1 MEAGLLFKIILV
13 VAMFAVSLLVAMYST
28 FLERKV
34 SAWMQNRKGP
44 NRAGPLG
51 LLQPLADGVKMFMK
65 EEIIPNVSNKALF
78 IIGPCVAMTTALMAG
93 ALIPWGGRY
102 RTLGTHIFI
111 TSSRLKHWCIIH
123 FRDHVIRCI
132 RYYDWWLGI
141 K

>member
-78 IIGPCVAMTTALMAG
+78 ILAIGDIRGSIRLHHSARSNWNV
-93 ALIPWGGRY
+93 R
-102 RTLGTHIFI
+102 
-111 TSSRLKHWCIIH
+111 SRAA
-123 FRDHVIRCI
+123 
-132 RYYDWWLGI
+132 
-141 K
+141 